1 MNSDFN
7 IEDPWKD
14 DNLQGL
20 KIYNVSEH
28 QGTCDVASLLVQ
40 NGADIAISREEADV
54 IISLKDCVVLGRD
67 RGGSL
72 IFSARTGLVGGLLP
86 DDGKKIVTTL
96 AHLKKTKAHRLLD

>member
-28 QGTCDVASLLVQ
+28 QGACEIASLLVR
-40 NGADIAISREEADV
+40 NGADTAISREEADV
-54 IISLKDCVVLGRD
+54 IISLKDCRVLLYD

-72 IFSARTGLVGGLLP
+72 IFSAQTGLFGGSLP
-86 DDGKKIVTTL
+86 DDCRKIVTTL
-96 AHLKKTKAHRLLD
+96 ARLKKTKSHRLPG